1 MDAEN
6 GEQWNLSGKQENRK
20 KRKDKFSALYNMKK
34 KSYDLGENQ
43 WEKIATFW
51 KKKNVLLQNRPVV
64 TKTLLTFEQN
74 YFWRTLRRYVTETNG
89 IAGV

>member
-6 GEQWNLSGKQENRK
+6 GEQGNLSGKQENRK

-34 KSYDLGENQ
+34 KTYDLGENQ

-64 TKTLLTFEQN
+64 TKALLTFEQN

>member
-6 GEQWNLSGKQENRK
+6 GEQGNLSGKQENRK

-34 KSYDLGENQ
+34 KTYDSGENQ

-64 TKTLLTFEQN
+64 TKALLTFEQN

>member
-6 GEQWNLSGKQENRK
+6 GEQGYLSGKQENRK

-34 KSYDLGENQ
+34 KTYDLGENQ

>member
-1 MDAEN
+1 MQKTGNKEICP
-6 GEQWNLSGKQENRK
+6 GNRK
-20 KRKDKFSALYNMKK
+20 TGKRERINLVHCTTLKK
-34 KSYDLGENQ
+34 KTYDLGENQ

>member
-6 GEQWNLSGKQENRK
+6 GEQGNLPGKQENRK

-34 KSYDLGENQ
+34 KTYDLGENQ

>member
-6 GEQWNLSGKQENRK
+6 GEQGNLSGKQENRK

-34 KSYDLGENQ
+34 KTYDLGENQ
-43 WEKIATFW
+43 WKKIATFW

>member
-6 GEQWNLSGKQENRK
+6 GEQGNLSGKQENRK

-34 KSYDLGENQ
+34 KTYDLGENQ

>member
-6 GEQWNLSGKQENRK
+6 GEQGKLSGKKEKRK

-34 KSYDLGENQ
+34 KTYDLGENQ